1 VVNFGHTVAVGRLG
15 VAGKALHLPCHGVV
29 SHQLRAATKPPRD
42 PNARSIRLLS
52 KRLKEV
58 EGRIEMLQE
67 RLAAIEARLRLGAQ
81 DMCPQCRRG
90 RLRVVE
96 TSPHPEFGFAG
107 IETHQ
112 VRCDRPECGYAG
124 TRLYDPNEFLR

>member
-29 SHQLRAATKPPRD
+29 SHQVRSATKPPRD

-52 KRLKEV
+52 KRLKEL
-58 EGRIEMLQE
+58 EGRIGMLQE